1 MPVKP
6 QSVHF
11 MEVVEDLE
19 LLCVKEKQFTSM
31 ETAKEV
37 REERVADLRKSS
49 GTLEM
54 VSSYWSI
61 EVKHTYL
68 IKKEDM
74 QNYNYIYIPSN

>member
-6 QSVHF
+6 QSVNF

-37 REERVADLRKSS
+37 REERVADLRKIKRNF
-49 GTLEM
+49 GDGKLL
-54 VSSYWSI
+54 
-61 EVKHTYL
+61 L
-68 IKKEDM
+68 INRG
-74 QNYNYIYIPSN
+74 QTHIPNYKGGHAKL

>member
-1 MPVKP
+1 MTRRQNRVKRGSKLMPVKP
-6 QSVHF
+6 QSVNF

-54 VSSYWSI
+54 VSSY
-61 EVKHTYL
+61 
-68 IKKEDM
+68 
-74 QNYNYIYIPSN
+74 

>member
-6 QSVHF
+6 QSVNF

-54 VSSYWSI
+54 VSSY
-61 EVKHTYL
+61 
-68 IKKEDM
+68 
-74 QNYNYIYIPSN
+74 